1 MRAQIKSKTT
11 ALIAL
16 VMAFVFAFSLS
27 SVPSFASADQQEGA
41 EDKPISASGIDF
53 MQTTGWELFKV
64 DSLEFKAIY
73 ITVYKDGV
81 PLSNPIKYT
90 DEDYKESS
98 DQIAQIISVNMPN
111 GQTPKDL
118 LSDPNSIPNFK
129 VVVSDAFMGG
139 KTIYEGKIYPVYA
152 KVVESDGSSSM
163 SLMGIR
169 TTNDSSAAKNMGV
182 GQSYYK
188 QKEGADR
195 ATSYSLQLTNGIDNR
210 FVDGN
215 KFVVTYEENPAGSIE
230 GAIRYVDA
238 TTGEVVKT
246 VTVTG
251 INNQTKTTAPIMKSF
266 SATDPADKTKTT
278 SYRVISSLAG
288 TSVALDLD
296 TPYYTVQVMKVEGL
310 TYPVTI
316 KYVDEDDNLLWS
328 DSVDVKGQ
336 GYRYTIPNTFSMN
349 KNSQVESAEGVNF
362 FRLSEVIGGGAGS
375 ADAITTQ
382 EGQDASATPS
392 SIKASDANGTLVYLT
407 NDLTDADFVMDENN
421 TRTIKAVYQSDKVT
435 KKVDFTLIEIDGET
449 GKEIGRV
456 VKSVTPDASFN
467 YTPGNIVVNGKNYV
481 PWAGNTEKISYDWE
495 KLANSNEELMQ
506 RIYYVP
512 EDYKPGDPY
521 DFSVQYVNIADGS
534 VLHTQTFTADPA
546 NTNYINIVG
555 ESSFTQNSNE
565 YVRLAGQDS
574 AIRHTYFSPHA
585 DDPSQPTYTIY
596 YRDVN
601 DTINANRTIVR
612 TQIIETTLGGGAGTI
627 DATITPVDDAAAPG
641 DAGVGAGDGTVIIN
655 DDDNPLANN
664 AGQDTTTERTIED
677 NENPLASGALAQN
690 PFAMAGIVLA
700 VLAVIGVDAY
710 LFIRR
715 RNKKATDK
723 MNA

>member
-64 DSLEFKAIY
+64 DNLDFKAIY

-169 TTNDSSAAKNMGV
+169 TTNDPSSAKNMGV

-195 ATSYSLQLTNGIDNR
+195 ATSYSLQLANGIDNR

-230 GAIRYVDA
+230 GAIRYIDA

-251 INNQTKTTAPIMKSF
+251 IDNQTKTTAPIMKSF

-288 TSVALDLD
+288 TSVELDLD
-296 TPYYTVQVMKVEGL
+296 TPFYTVQVMKVEGL

-316 KYVDEDDNLLWS
+316 KYVDEDDNLL
-328 DSVDVKGQ
+328 
-336 GYRYTIPNTFSMN
+336 
-349 KNSQVESAEGVNF
+349 
-362 FRLSEVIGGGAGS
+362 
-375 ADAITTQ
+375 
-382 EGQDASATPS
+382 
-392 SIKASDANGTLVYLT
+392 
-407 NDLTDADFVMDENN
+407 
-421 TRTIKAVYQSDKVT
+421 
-435 KKVDFTLIEIDGET
+435 
-449 GKEIGRV
+449 
-456 VKSVTPDASFN
+456 
-467 YTPGNIVVNGKNYV
+467 
-481 PWAGNTEKISYDWE
+481 
-495 KLANSNEELMQ
+495 
-506 RIYYVP
+506 
-512 EDYKPGDPY
+512 
-521 DFSVQYVNIADGS
+521 
-534 VLHTQTFTADPA
+534 
-546 NTNYINIVG
+546 
-555 ESSFTQNSNE
+555 
-565 YVRLAGQDS
+565 
-574 AIRHTYFSPHA
+574 
-585 DDPSQPTYTIY
+585 
-596 YRDVN
+596 
-601 DTINANRTIVR
+601 
-612 TQIIETTLGGGAGTI
+612 
-627 DATITPVDDAAAPG
+627 
-641 DAGVGAGDGTVIIN
+641 
-655 DDDNPLANN
+655 
-664 AGQDTTTERTIED
+664 
-677 NENPLASGALAQN
+677 
-690 PFAMAGIVLA
+690 
-700 VLAVIGVDAY
+700 
-710 LFIRR
+710 
-715 RNKKATDK
+715 
-723 MNA
+723 